1 VTASATFTVGSLTD
15 TLTVVDKQRGAGT
28 TVTIPVDIYDVSA
41 LNVVAVDLIV
51 TYDDTILTP
60 TSEASVTTAVAPGPV
75 VPAGWSVQQN
85 VTAPGSLVVSM
96 ASDFASTL
104 TGAGTLLTLDFD
116 VAVGA
121 AANTT
126 TPIGLTGVELNEGAV
141 SATAIGGTFTVLSI
155 VYGDVTGNGSVGA
168 YDAAWML
175 EYVVNAAIDPPEVVD
190 FPIET
195 TAPVWAPLP
204 LTKEEAL
211 EVADVVTPDGLVTA
225 SDAADVLRFR
235 VGLIGSLNPGAAP
248 SPGAPAF
255 APVARLSAS
264 STSARPGAWVTVSLD
279 ASATPD
285 LRAGEIVLHF
295 DSAVLRP
302 VDVSLRQGDTAD
314 AAWRPVL
321 AQHEVDGQIA
331 IAFASARPLEGLGGI
346 LDVTFEASR
355 SISRPTESAI
365 TASHVRLNRSLVDTG
380 FVYAFRVEPFQ
391 TRLMANYPNPF
402 NPETWIPFELAED
415 ARVALRIYDISGTV
429 VRTLDLGQRPM
440 GEHVDRAHAAYWDGR
455 NQSGEPV
462 ASGVY
467 VYELTAAEHGAVR
480 REVRRMVVAK

>member
-1 VTASATFTVGSLTD
+1 M
-15 TLTVVDKQRGAGT
+15 
-28 TVTIPVDIYDVSA
+28 DIYDVSA
-41 LNVVAVDLIV
+41 LNVVAVDLVV

-75 VPAGWSVQQN
+75 VPAGWSVEQN
-85 VTAPGSLVVSM
+85 VTAAGSLLVSM

-104 TGAGTLLTLDFD
+104 TGAGTLLTLDCD
-116 VAVGA
+116 VAAGA

-126 TPIGLTGVELNEGAV
+126 TPVDLTGVQLNEGAV
-141 SATAIGGTFTVLSI
+141 SATAVGATFTVLSI
-155 VYGDVTGNGSVGA
+155 VYGDVTGNGTVGA

-175 EYVVNAAIDPPEVVD
+175 EHVVSAGVSEVID

-204 LTKEEAL
+204 LSKEEAL

-235 VGLIGSLNPGAAP
+235 VGLIGSLNPGAATA
-248 SPGAPAF
+248 PGAPTF
-255 APVARLSAS
+255 APVARLSGS
-264 STSARPGAWVTVSLD
+264 STSARPGARITVSLD

-295 DSAVLRP
+295 DGAVLRP
-302 VDVSLRQGDTAD
+302 VDVSLRQADTAD

-331 IAFASARPLEGLGGI
+331 IAFASARPLEGLGGV

-415 ARVALRIYDISGTV
+415 ARGSADLR
-429 VRTLDLGQRPM
+429 
-440 GEHVDRAHAAYWDGR
+440 
-455 NQSGEPV
+455 
-462 ASGVY
+462 
-467 VYELTAAEHGAVR
+467 
-480 REVRRMVVAK
+480 